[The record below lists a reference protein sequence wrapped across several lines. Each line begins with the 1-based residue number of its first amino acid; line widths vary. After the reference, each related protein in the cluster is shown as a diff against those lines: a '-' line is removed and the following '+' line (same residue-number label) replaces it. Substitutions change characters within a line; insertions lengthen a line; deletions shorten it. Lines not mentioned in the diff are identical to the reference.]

1 MPTELSILI
10 EAAMI
15 GGGMG
20 IVGVTSIITVASPVN
35 PVVVSVT
42 MSVTVYV
49 PGVVYMWVIS
59 VISVVTLPSS

>member
-20 IVGVTSIITVASPVN
+20 IVGVTLTLTFPVPVFPVFGSLTTSITGKISL
-35 PVVVSVT
+35 
-42 MSVTVYV
+42 
-49 PGVVYMWVIS
+49 VVYA
-59 VISVVTLPSS
+59 